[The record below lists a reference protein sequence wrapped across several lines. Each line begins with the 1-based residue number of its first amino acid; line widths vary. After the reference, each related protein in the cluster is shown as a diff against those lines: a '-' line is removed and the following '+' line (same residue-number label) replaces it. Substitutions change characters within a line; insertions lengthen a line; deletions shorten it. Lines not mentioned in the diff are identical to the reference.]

1 MAHSYT
7 ADTTPTA
14 EPTRRDFLYVATSAV
29 AGIGAAATLIPLIT
43 QMNPS
48 ADVLALASV
57 EIDLT
62 PIQPGQSVTFT
73 WRSHPL
79 FVRRRTPQEI
89 ATARAVPLSDLIDP
103 VARNANFPDNAPAT
117 DDNRLTPNVPSAA
130 AAAGPAAGAAP
141 ATAGAAPAAAGAG
154 GTAPAPTASA
164 AAPAGQGAA
173 GTTAAAGAP
182 AAASA
187 TPEGAATVPSSA
199 GATPSTAAA
208 ASPAPGAAG
217 EAGAAATAELP
228 EWLVVVGVCTH
239 LGCTPTASTALAPQG
254 DYGGWLCHCHGS
266 QYDVAGRVRRGPA
279 PQNLAVPPYAFLSNT
294 RIKVG

>member
-1 MAHSYT
+1 MAHSHT
-7 ADTTPTA
+7 ADVTQTA
-14 EPTRRDFLYVATSAV
+14 EPTRRDFLYVATTAV
-29 AGIGAAATLIPLIT
+29 AGIGAAATLIPLIV

-62 PIQPGQSVTFT
+62 PIQPGQTVTFT

-89 ATARAVPLSDLIDP
+89 AAARAVPISDLLDP
-103 VARNANFPDNAPAT
+103 VARNANFPENAPAT
-117 DDNRLTPNVPSAA
+117 DDNRLTPNIPGAAVP
-130 AAAGPAAGAAP
+130 PPAGAAP
-141 ATAGAAPAAAGAG
+141 AADGAAPAAAG
-154 GTAPAPTASA
+154 GTAAGSATASA
-164 AAPAGQGAA
+164 AAAAPAQPGAA
-173 GTTAAAGAP
+173 TAGAP
-182 AAASA
+182 PGSESA
-187 TPEGAATVPSSA
+187 TPEGAQTIPATTGGTPAAATGSPTPEAAA
-199 GATPSTAAA
+199 GAT
-208 ASPAPGAAG
+208 
-217 EAGAAATAELP
+217 GAAAPAELP
-228 EWLVVVGVCTH
+228 EWLIVVGVCTH

-254 DYGGWLCHCHGS
+254 DFGGWLCHCHGS